1 MARKSKK
8 RESGS
13 GTIYKKKDGLWAAQY
28 TSGRDPKTGKLHR
41 HTIYGKTQKEVAEK
55 LRQATTSIDN
65 QTFQEPSKITF
76 AEYAAE
82 FMMMRSPMIS
92 PNTVYGY
99 QKILDAHLLPAFG
112 RRKLTELTHREVQA
126 FVSSL
131 VAKTTLEPKT
141 IHNIHGLLHRILE
154 AAIHDEILV
163 RNVSSHCD
171 LPKAIKKEP
180 KVFSSEDLDHFV
192 QIIDPLPRR
201 LLYLF
206 DIFSGLR
213 ASEVLGLT
221 WENVDFDNNS
231 IFVGAQLMKKPGR
244 DKDGYY
250 LKIPKEEKQ
259 RRIILAPTV
268 MAILRAQHTNQMK
281 DRMAV
286 GPLWENRLNLVF
298 TNELGGPLN
307 RRTVYKH
314 LKKALIE
321 NGLPDYKLHTLRHS
335 FATISLENGDDIKTV
350 QTNLG
355 HYDPAFTLRT
365 YVHASKAM
373 QKASADRMEKLAAN
387 MNFLP

>member
-28 TSGRDPKTGKLHR
+28 TSGRDPKTGKLRR

-126 FVSSL
+126 FISSL
-131 VAKTTLEPKT
+131 VAKTTLKPKT

-171 LPKAIKKEP
+171 LPKAVKKEL
-180 KVFSSEDLDHFV
+180 KVFASEDLDHFM

-213 ASEVLGLT
+213 ASEMLGLT
-221 WENVDFDNNS
+221 WENIDFNNNS

-268 MAILRAQHTNQMK
+268 MAILRAQHSKQLK

-355 HYDPAFTLRT
+355 HYDASFTLRT
-365 YVHASKAM
+365 YIHTSTAM